1 MDAIRKQSSGK
12 MAERIQRRRPLTHKI
27 IMAAVFMLCC
37 LLDDVSASSSEM
49 TWANSTKPAA
59 LEDGQC
65 QDGLLIPMWRPYT
78 NLSLGDRV
86 ARGLVYFIAMCYL
99 FVGVSIVADRFMG
112 AIETITSQEK
122 EIRVKKP
129 NGDVQIVVVRVWNE
143 TVANL
148 SLMALG
154 SSAPEILLSIIE
166 VYAKNFEAGDLGPG
180 TIVGS
185 AAFNLFMIIGL
196 CVYVIPDGQVR
207 KIKHLRV
214 FFVTATW
221 SIFAYVWLYIILA
234 VISAGVVEVWEGI
247 LTFLFFPMTILT
259 AYIADRRLLFYK
271 YISKQYRVNRRGV
284 IVETEGFNQ
293 NDIEMASSS
302 QKRDGPGGLMGIDN
316 LGMKTFDEEE
326 MNDDVREFEEHR
338 REYIQL
344 LRDLRKKHPDL
355 DMRAIEALAREELA
369 NNGPKSRAF
378 YRIQAT
384 RKLTGGSN
392 LAKKAMDRAASDL
405 SQVVTSPSV
414 PDSRLGVPDG
424 RIRIY
429 FDPGHY
435 TVMENVGEFAASVR
449 RDGGDINQS
458 VQVDYRTEDGS
469 ANAGTDYIAVQGTL
483 TFLPGE
489 TLKTFNV
496 CVIDDDVFEEDEH
509 FYIRLSNARPTGT
522 GGTGGRVSRSGSSL
536 SNKYRDAHSTPVNGE
551 LAGSMNLNVAA
562 AAANGSSSATRSLSA
577 PAIQQQAAANDVD
590 VELVAPFLAT
600 VMILDDD
607 HCGIF
612 NLADKDVELVESV
625 GTYDVKVLRW
635 SGARGRVA
643 VPYRTLEGTA
653 KEGKDYE
660 TNVGEIIF
668 ENNEI
673 EKYISLQ
680 ILEEDSYEK
689 DVLFYLEIEEPRQLG
704 DTPTAESLTNLPA
717 GGLSY
722 DQKVSLLGRPKLGEN
737 TRLQIRVKESKEF
750 KNTVDKL
757 VQRANASLVVG
768 SSSWKEQFIEA
779 ITVNPSDDEDED
791 GEAKMPSCGDYV
803 LHFLTLFWKILF
815 AFVPPTDMSDGYVAF
830 VVSIVLIGALTAVLG
845 DLSSHMGCTVGLKD
859 SVTAIAFVALGTSIP
874 DMFASKV
881 AAAQDQYA
889 DASVGNV
896 TGSNAVN
903 VFLGI
908 GIAWSIA
915 AIYRA
920 WHGEVF
926 VVPVG
931 NLGFSVVLFCST
943 AMIALFVMMLRR
955 SKLIGG
961 ELGGPRGYKIATS
974 CLFVFLWLFY
984 VLMSSLEAY
993 GYIKGF

>member
-12 MAERIQRRRPLTHKI
+12 MVEGIKSRRPFTAKI
-27 IMAAVFMLCC
+27 IMAALFMFCC
-37 LLDDVSASSSEM
+37 LADDVSASSSEM

-65 QDGLLIPMWRPYT
+65 QDGLLIPMWRPFT

-112 AIETITSQEK
+112 AIEVITSQEK

-196 CVYVIPDGQVR
+196 CVYVIPEGQVR

-221 SIFAYVWLYIILA
+221 SIFAYVWLYIILD
-234 VISAGVVEVWEGI
+234 VISVGVVEVWEGI
-247 LTFLFFPMTILT
+247 VTFLFFPATIIT

-302 QKRDGPGGLMGIDN
+302 HKRDGPGGMVGIDN

-338 REYIQL
+338 REYIHL

-369 NNGPKSRAF
+369 NTGPKSRAF

-469 ANAGTDYIAVQGTL
+469 ANAGSDYIAVQGTL
-483 TFLPGE
+483 TFGPRE

-522 GGTGGRVSRSGSSL
+522 AGTGGRVSRSGSSL
-536 SNKYRDAHSTPVNGE
+536 SNKYREAHSTPVNGE
-551 LAGSMNLNVAA
+551 LAGSMNLNVNAV
-562 AAANGSSSATRSLSA
+562 NGSSSATRSLSA

-653 KEGKDYE
+653 KEGKDYV
-660 TNVGEIIF
+660 TSVGEIIF

-689 DVLFYLEIEEPRQLG
+689 DVLFYLEIEEPKQLG

-722 DQKVSLLGRPKLGEN
+722 DQKVALLGRPKLGEN

-791 GEAKMPSCGDYV
+791 GETKMPSCGDYV

-815 AFVPPTDMSDGYVAF
+815 AFVPPTDRMNGWLCF
-830 VVSIVLIGALTAVLG
+830 FISIILIGVLTAIIG
-845 DLSSHMGCTVGLKD
+845 DVSSAFGCSVGLKD
-859 SVTAIAFVALGTSIP
+859 SVTAIAFVALGTSVP

-908 GIAWSIA
+908 GIAWSMA
-915 AIYRA
+915 AIYKA
-920 WHGEVF
+920 WHGEAF
-926 VVPVG
+926 IVPVG

-943 AMIALFVMMLRR
+943 AMIALLVMMLRR

-974 CLFVFLWLFY
+974 FLFVFLWLFY

>member
-1 MDAIRKQSSGK
+1 
-12 MAERIQRRRPLTHKI
+12 
-27 IMAAVFMLCC
+27 
-37 LLDDVSASSSEM
+37 M

-214 FFVTATW
+214 FFVTAAW

-234 VISAGVVEVWEGI
+234 VISVGVVEVWEGI

-302 QKRDGPGGLMGIDN
+302 HKRDGPG
-316 LGMKTFDEEE
+316 E

-369 NNGPKSRAF
+369 NSGPKSRAF

-392 LAKKAMDRAASDL
+392 LTKKAMDRAASDL

-522 GGTGGRVSRSGSSL
+522 AGTGGR
-536 SNKYRDAHSTPVNGE
+536 
-551 LAGSMNLNVAA
+551 
-562 AAANGSSSATRSLSA
+562 
-577 PAIQQQAAANDVD
+577 QQAAAANDVD

-653 KEGKDYE
+653 KEGKDYVA
-660 TNVGEIIF
+660 TVGEIVF

-830 VVSIVLIGALTAVLG
+830 IVSIILIGALTAVIG

-920 WHGEVF
+920 WHGEAF
-926 VVPVG
+926 IVPVG

-943 AMIALFVMMLRR
+943 AMIALLVMMLRR

-961 ELGGPRGYKIATS
+961 ELGGPRGYKLATS
-974 CLFVFLWLFY
+974 FLFVFLWLFY